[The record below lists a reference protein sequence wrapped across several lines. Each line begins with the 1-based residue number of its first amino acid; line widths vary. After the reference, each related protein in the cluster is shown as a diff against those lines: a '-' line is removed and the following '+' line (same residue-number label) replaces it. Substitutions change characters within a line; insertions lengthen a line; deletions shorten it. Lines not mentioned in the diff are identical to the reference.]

1 MKKSLLILLLSQM
14 ILLSA
19 GAQNKFSLTGKI
31 TDEQS
36 NPIAQATVHLLNT
49 NTGTTTDDKG
59 NFNLNNLYPGAYQI
73 EVSAVGYA
81 IINEAI
87 TINNADNKI
96 QLTLRQTSRQLNE
109 VVVSAQKSE
118 EDLQHIPVSITSLS
132 AKQVEAYQIRNTK
145 DLSAMVPNLYSAD
158 PGDKRNVTSIRG
170 ITTTSYNP
178 AVATY
183 IDGVNQFNLDT
194 YISTLFDVE
203 RIEIIR
209 GPQGT
214 LYGRNAM
221 AGVINIIT
229 KKPTNRTEGFASVD
243 VGNYGLQR
251 YTAGVRTPLVKDK
264 LFMGIAA
271 LYDRMDGYYTN
282 EFNNSH
288 YDRQHSVLGNYYIK
302 YLPSSRWALTLNV
315 KHNENRNNGAFP
327 LVPGIN
333 EAFDN
338 PYKLSQN
345 AITTLMDNVFNAS
358 LSLNYA
364 GRAFNFS
371 SQTGYQSNYRYY
383 SKPIDADFS
392 PIDGISIINDYG
404 KKWNHVKALT
414 QELKFSSPA
423 AITSSWKWTA
433 GSYLFYSN
441 SPGKQTTRFGNDAEM
456 VVEDIQDKNFSL
468 INTTKAKS
476 TGAAFYGQAT
486 YAINKQWNIT
496 AGARYDYEHQK
507 QNIRGEYQHDP
518 DPKPMFDYRSDT
530 SAAIHFSAFSPTV
543 SIGFNA
549 SDNNLLY
556 ATFSRGYRVGGL
568 TPLSSDPSQPALYP
582 FRPEYSNNIELGA
595 KNSFWNHKL
604 IWNIAAFYSTI
615 SDAQVPTLILPDAV
629 TITKNTGRLTSKG
642 IETEVMAK
650 LFKGLEV
657 NASLGYTD
665 AQYNNLK
672 IAQGDAEANLKGK
685 RQLFTPDVTSML
697 AMQYTRDVKSK
708 QNIQLVVRGEWLYT
722 GMQYFDLANTISQK
736 GYSLLNAKAGITTK
750 HIGFMLWARNLA
762 DKHYTSY

>member
-1 MKKSLLILLLSQM
+1 
-14 ILLSA
+14 
-19 GAQNKFSLTGKI
+19 
-31 TDEQS
+31 
-36 NPIAQATVHLLNT
+36 
-49 NTGTTTDDKG
+49 
-59 NFNLNNLYPGAYQI
+59 
-73 EVSAVGYA
+73 
-81 IINEAI
+81 
-87 TINNADNKI
+87 
-96 QLTLRQTSRQLNE
+96 
-109 VVVSAQKSE
+109 
-118 EDLQHIPVSITSLS
+118 
-132 AKQVEAYQIRNTK
+132 
-145 DLSAMVPNLYSAD
+145 
-158 PGDKRNVTSIRG
+158 
-170 ITTTSYNP
+170 
-178 AVATY
+178 
-183 IDGVNQFNLDT
+183 
-194 YISTLFDVE
+194 
-203 RIEIIR
+203 
-209 GPQGT
+209 
-214 LYGRNAM
+214 M

-302 YLPSSRWALTLNV
+302 YLPSNRWALTLNV

-327 LVPGIN
+327 LVADIK

-345 AITTLMDNVFNAS
+345 ATTTLMDNIFNAS

-371 SQTGYQSNYRYY
+371 SQTAYQSNYRYY
-383 SKPIDADFS
+383 TQPIDADFS
-392 PIDGISIINDYG
+392 PLDGISIINDYG
-404 KKWNHVKALT
+404 KKWNHVKAVT
-414 QELKFSSPA
+414 QEFKFSSPA

-441 SPGKQTTRFGNDAEM
+441 SPGKQTTRFGEDAEM
-456 VVEDIQDKNFSL
+456 ITNMPDKNYSL

-476 TGAAFYGQAT
+476 MGAAFYGQAT

-518 DPKPMFDYRSDT
+518 APEPMFDYRSDT

-543 SIGFNA
+543 SIGFDA

-582 FRPEYSNNIELGA
+582 FRPEYSNNVELGA
-595 KNSFWNHKL
+595 KNSFWNNKL
-604 IWNIAAFYSTI
+604 IWDIAAFYSTI
-615 SDAQVPTLILPDAV
+615 TDAQVPTLILPDSV
-629 TITKNTGRLTSKG
+629 TNTKNTGRLTSKG
-642 IETEVMAK
+642 IETEVMSK
-650 LFKGLEV
+650 PFKGLEV
-657 NASLGYTD
+657 NGSLGYTD
-665 AQYNNLK
+665 AQYDNLK
-672 IAQGDAEANLKGK
+672 IAQGSSEANLKGK
-685 RQLFTPDVTSML
+685 RQIFTPDVTSML
-697 AMQYTRDVKSK
+697 AMQYSHDVKSK
-708 QNIQLVVRGEWLYT
+708 QNIQLVLRGEWSYT
-722 GMQYFDLANTISQK
+722 GMQYFDLANTIRQE

-750 HIGFMLWARNLA
+750 HLGFMLWARNLA
-762 DKHYTSY
+762 DKHYISYAYDFGAVHLGNPKTYGVTVNFMF